1 MFITVYHTRYHVTTE
16 ADIICLVAALELL
29 QALARREAA

>member
-1 MFITVYHTRYHVTTE
+1 MSVTIRGTTYHVATD
-16 ADIICLVAALELL
+16 ADVICLVAALELL